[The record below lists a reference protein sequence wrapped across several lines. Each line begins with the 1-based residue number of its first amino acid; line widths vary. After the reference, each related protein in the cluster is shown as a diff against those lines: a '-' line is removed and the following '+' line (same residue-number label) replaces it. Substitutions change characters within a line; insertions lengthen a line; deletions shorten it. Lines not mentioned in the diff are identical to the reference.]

1 MFGHKRRANKD
12 WQGGVYIGQGDLT
25 ALFGEGLFVQ
35 LDADGAQAR
44 HDPGLISYLC
54 LPASA

>member
-12 WQGGVYIGQGDLT
+12 WQGGIGRGDLT
-25 ALFGEGLFVQ
+25 ALFGEGLYGQ

-44 HDPGLISYLC
+44 HDPGLVSYLC